1 MNNIMSYSLVL
12 LGIIIGIFLTIY
24 GNRIWNIW
32 AKALGEKSGI
42 TDRQADL
49 VAFVRTIIVI
59 SYFVTNGFIVAGV
72 WRHW

>member
-1 MNNIMSYSLVL
+1 MNNIMSLVL
-12 LGIIIGIFLTIY
+12 VGIIICIIITIY
-24 GNRIWNIW
+24 GKSIWSIW
-32 AKALGEKSGI
+32 AKALGEKSGR

-59 SYFVTNGFIVAGV
+59 SYLITNGFIIAGV

>member
-12 LGIIIGIFLTIY
+12 VGIIICIIITIY
-24 GNRIWNIW
+24 GKSIWSIW
-32 AKALGEKSGI
+32 AKALGEKSGR

-59 SYFVTNGFIVAGV
+59 SYLITNGFIVAGV